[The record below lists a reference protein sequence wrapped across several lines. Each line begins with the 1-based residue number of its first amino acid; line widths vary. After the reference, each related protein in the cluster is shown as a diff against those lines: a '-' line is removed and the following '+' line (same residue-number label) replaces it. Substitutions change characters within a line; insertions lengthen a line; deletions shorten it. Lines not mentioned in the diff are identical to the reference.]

1 MSNEPLACGHPD
13 TTPEEWHNDEYG
25 EQVCAD
31 CCYTCRLFDDQ
42 GQGPAK
48 RGRRIVNVLTALI
61 LLNCIAWFAV
71 GYFTAQPDKPD
82 CPTEDSCTVD
92 YHNGEWHIEE
102 ASP

>member
-31 CCYTCRLFDDQ
+31 CCFTCRLFDDQ

-48 RGRRIVNVLTALI
+48 PSHWEWLVRSIALI
-61 LLNCIAWFAV
+61 LFVLWVHTITDPAH
-71 GYFTAQPDKPD
+71 DKPD

-92 YHNGEWHIEE
+92 YVGGQWHIEE
-102 ASP
+102 TNP